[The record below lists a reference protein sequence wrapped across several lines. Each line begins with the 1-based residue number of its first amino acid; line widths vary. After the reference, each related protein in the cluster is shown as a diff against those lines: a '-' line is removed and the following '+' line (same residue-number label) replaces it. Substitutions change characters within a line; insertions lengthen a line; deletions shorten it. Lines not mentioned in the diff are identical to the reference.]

1 MEGMCPRCLMR
12 RAAERLE
19 VDWRPE
25 EPLAGDLARGRS
37 FGEFELLEEVARGG
51 MGVVF
56 RARQPGLDR
65 EVAIKLLL
73 AGEWA
78 SPEFVDRFRTEA
90 RASAMLDHPHIVPVY
105 AFGEVQGRWYLVMRF
120 VRGESLARRL
130 ARSDA
135 RPTWTESAK
144 LVAQLARAVHYAH
157 QRGVLHRDLKPANVL
172 LEEGLEPY
180 LTDFGLARL
189 VAEDSELTHTLA
201 VLGTPGYLAPEQ
213 ASARGRPITTAT
225 DVYGLG
231 AILYQLLCGRPPFAG
246 GTALETLRL
255 VLDKEPVRP
264 SELARGVDPELE
276 VICLKCLEKEPNRR
290 YGSAEALADDLERRL
305 RHEPILARPVSP
317 AGRVAKWARRNPRSA
332 FLVLTSLLGLIA
344 ITVASFLVSRRVSAL
359 AEDQR
364 QSLVKFNLDEGVRR
378 AEQNDPALALH
389 YFLSALEL
397 DQHRPERVLAH
408 RRRLAFLVQDLPVL
422 ERFWTH
428 GGPVNTAYFSPD
440 GGRVV
445 SASNDK
451 TARIWDALGGMPM
464 GKPLLHPEAVAY
476 ARFSP
481 DGKLVGTVCDDGLA
495 RVWEASDG
503 RLLVPDLR
511 IVPQE
516 SRRPFSPDILFSPD
530 SRRLAVRSGNS
541 VRLVNARTGHLEVP
555 PLEHP
560 TPIRSFFLT
569 PDGDH
574 LLTAAADG
582 WIRAW
587 DLSQPSPQPRNL
599 VRHANPLGLA
609 GFGIDGKSALTV
621 GDDARVQLWDLE
633 RAEPLSRPLRHGS
646 GMQVHEAVI
655 GPPGTSAITVSY
667 DNTVRLWGFPGGR
680 PSDVSIELKA
690 GIASADFDA
699 AGGRV
704 VTAGFDGLAQV
715 WDAAT
720 GKLDGPLMRHGG
732 YVFTA
737 QFDATGSRVL
747 TACQDGAIRVWR
759 LPRKSPR
766 LIVDHG
772 GPLTSAFFDPQGRL
786 LVTTGVDGL
795 VRFHDAT
802 NGASLGPPL
811 PHPEPI
817 FIGRFRPDSAR
828 LMTVMRHRAVQLW
841 DVATRSPAGPSFVPT
856 LPVVSVAFS
865 PDCRMLAV
873 ATSAPGEGEGR
884 VDFLSAEDLQSRG
897 ASWSVPAG
905 INHVAFSP
913 DSRLVLA
920 CLRNGEGRLWD
931 AANGK
936 PFGQPMRGNGQ
947 VSKGYFSPDGSRLV
961 LAFVSKGYDP
971 SHAQLWE
978 VKRQK
983 PIGMMMGH
991 QDGVVNVLFSPDGRC
1006 LATASEDGTARI
1018 WSATNGIPLSPPL
1031 VMGIKAVWLAFSQ
1044 DSRALAVG
1052 GANERFRLWDVP
1064 SGEPLTGMLAADGFV
1079 AATSFPR
1086 FGSDWLVA
1094 GRSGKVFVWGLEPLQ
1109 TPTADLRKQA
1119 FRLTSQWVS
1128 RDGIALAFPSQVI
1141 QVISATQ
1148 TLNSAGP
1155 IPP

>member
-1 MEGMCPRCLMR
+1 MCPRCLMR

-19 VDWRPE
+19 EHWTPE
-25 EPLAGDLARGRS
+25 EPLSGAVAGGRR

-56 RARQPGLDR
+56 RARQPALGR

-105 AFGEVQGRWYLVMRF
+105 AFGEVEGRWYLAMRF

-130 ARSDA
+130 ARSEA
-135 RPTWTESAK
+135 RPTWTDSAK

-231 AILYQLLCGRPPFAG
+231 SILYQLLCGRPPFAG
-246 GTALETLRL
+246 GTALETLRQ
-255 VLDKEPVRP
+255 VLDQEPVRP

-276 VICLKCLEKEPNRR
+276 IICLKCLEKEPGRR

-317 AGRVAKWARRNPRSA
+317 AGRLAKWARRHPRSA
-332 FLVLTSLLGLIA
+332 FLALTLVLGLLA
-344 ITVASFLVSRRVSAL
+344 VTAASVLVSRRLSAL

-378 AEQNDPALALH
+378 AEQDDPSLALH

-397 DQHRPERVLAH
+397 DKDLPDRVLAH

-422 ERFWTH
+422 ERVWGH

-445 SASNDK
+445 SASNDR
-451 TARIWDALGGMPM
+451 TARIWDALGGLPV
-464 GKPLLHPEAVAY
+464 GAPLQHPEAVAY

-516 SRRPFSPDILFSPD
+516 SRRPFAPDILFSPD

-541 VRLVNARTGHLEVP
+541 VRLVNARTGQLEVP
-555 PLEHP
+555 PLDHP
-560 TPIRSFFLT
+560 APIQSMFLS
-569 PDGDH
+569 PDGAR
-574 LLTAAADG
+574 LLTASADG
-582 WIRAW
+582 WIRSW
-587 DLSQPSPQPRNL
+587 DLSQVPPQPRDL
-599 VRHANPLGLA
+599 VRHGNRLALA
-609 GFGIDGKSALTV
+609 GFGADGKSALTV
-621 GDDARVQLWDLE
+621 GEDAGVRLWDLA

-646 GMQVHEAVI
+646 GMQVHEAVM
-655 GPPGTSAITVSY
+655 GPAGTSAITVSY
-667 DNTVRLWGFPGGR
+667 DNSVRLWEIPGGR
-680 PSDVSIELKA
+680 ASNVSIELKA
-690 GIASADFDA
+690 GIAMADFDVT
-699 AGGRV
+699 GSRL
-704 VTAGFDGLAQV
+704 VTACFDGLAQV
-715 WDAAT
+715 WDATT
-720 GKLDGPLMRHGG
+720 GKREGPLLRHGG

-737 QFDATGSRVL
+737 QFDGTGTRVL
-747 TACQDGAIRVWR
+747 TACQDGAIRIWR

-766 LIVDHG
+766 LTVDHG
-772 GPLTSAFFDPQGRL
+772 GPLTTGFLDPQGRL
-786 LVTTGVDGL
+786 LVTMGVDGL
-795 VRFHDAT
+795 VRIHDAT
-802 NGASLGPPL
+802 NGAPLGAPL

-828 LMTVMRHRAVQLW
+828 LVIVMRQHAVQLW
-841 DVATRSPAGPSFVPT
+841 DVASHSPAGRPFVPS

-865 PDCRMLAV
+865 PDCRTLAV

-884 VDFLSAEDLQSRG
+884 VDFLSAEDLQPRG
-897 ASWSVPAG
+897 LSWSVPAG
-905 INHVAFSP
+905 ITHVAFSP

-920 CLRNGEGRLWD
+920 CLRNGEARFWD
-931 AANGK
+931 VAGGK
-936 PFGQPMRGNGQ
+936 PFGKPMSGNGQ
-947 VSKGYFSPDGSRLV
+947 VSKGYFHPDGSRVV
-961 LAFVSKGYDP
+961 LAFVTKGYDS
-971 SHAQLWE
+971 SHAQQWD
-978 VKRQK
+978 VQRQK

-991 QDGVVNVLFSPDGRC
+991 QDGVVNVLYSPDGRC

-1018 WSATNGIPLSPPL
+1018 WSATNGVPLSPPL
-1031 VMGIKAVWLAFSQ
+1031 PMGIKAVWLAFSQ

-1064 SGEPLTGMLAADGFV
+1064 SGEPLTGFLASDGFV
-1079 AATSFPR
+1079 AGTSFPR
-1086 FGSDWLVA
+1086 FGNDWLVA
-1094 GRSGKVFVWGLEPLQ
+1094 GRGGKVFVWALDPLS
-1109 TPTADLRKQA
+1109 TSAAELRKQA
-1119 FRLTSQWVS
+1119 FRLTSQWVGRNGMS
-1128 RDGIALAFPSQVI
+1128 LTFPPQAI
-1141 QVISATQ
+1141 RAIGATHM
-1148 TLNSAGP
+1148 LNSNE
-1155 IPP
+1155 PPAR